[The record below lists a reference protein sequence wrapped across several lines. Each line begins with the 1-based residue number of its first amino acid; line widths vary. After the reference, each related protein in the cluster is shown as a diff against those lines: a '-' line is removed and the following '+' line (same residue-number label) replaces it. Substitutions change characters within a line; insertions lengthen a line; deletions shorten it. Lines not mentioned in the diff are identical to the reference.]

1 VPQELICYTSKR
13 HTDKYYKKLWHKA
26 EKLRPFFKNKELL
39 DRWVKPYLDRD
50 SFEDPATG
58 LKGRYIH
65 KSGRTRKIPELDR
78 IYVHKVEDRLKRLCR
93 NHWERTGKKALIILF
108 DDTMSRYAN
117 SAKSVINQIGK
128 YANVIVIVTMF
139 EF

>member
-1 VPQELICYTSKR
+1 MVRLSLLAPWSPPPQFSHPSALPEETL
-13 HTDKYYKKLWHKA
+13 
-26 EKLRPFFKNKELL
+26 
-39 DRWVKPYLDRD
+39 
-50 SFEDPATG
+50 
-58 LKGRYIH
+58 
-65 KSGRTRKIPELDR
+65 RKIPELDR
-78 IYVHKVEDRLKRLCR
+78 IYVHKVEDRLKKLCR